1 MTHLALITYV
11 QRRARPRELRA
22 AQGVYGVVSGGLMAV
37 ATLAAGP
44 LYAAFGAMAYLGM
57 GAMTAL
63 GVVIIFVNRVRIPG
77 GARPAG
83 LR

>member
-1 MTHLALITYV
+1 
-11 QRRARPRELRA
+11 
-22 AQGVYGVVSGGLMAV
+22 
-37 ATLAAGP
+37 
-44 LYAAFGAMAYLGM
+44 MAYLGM

-77 GARPAG
+77 GARVQPI